1 MSRTA
6 VLVGYYGFGNT
17 GDEAILA
24 SLVSGLSRLRPGTR
38 LIVVS
43 GDPAETRRQ
52 HGVEAVDWLDPA
64 AIADAV
70 RRSDLVVVGGGGL
83 FQDYWGVDP
92 ETLLTSRHWGIT
104 FYAGPA
110 ILAALSGKPLA
121 LHGLGFGPLS
131 SPESRRLAKAVAESA
146 SSLSVREEASRRLLM
161 EEGVAG
167 SRIRVSADPAFLLDI
182 EPLRPDG
189 VLSAAGV
196 EPRAPLAGVAL
207 RDWSLDGDP
216 AVWEKET
223 AAALDLFLEQTGGSI
238 LFVPLQRGTR
248 AVEDDVAV
256 AGRVRARL
264 RNAERALVLGDV
276 GPAAETASLLAG
288 CDFIVGMR
296 LHSLVFAAAAGV
308 PAVGLAYDPKV
319 SLLLERLGCADLG
332 LPLRAVNAAELLDRM
347 MRALEAGPERRARI
361 REASGRLRVQA
372 QADLEHLA
380 VLLEHP
386 PQGPAVPAGMVALF
400 DEALRAN
407 LLRVRTTGQELES
420 LRAEVPALRR
430 RAAEAESRS
439 DTSEAKAAEAET
451 ARQQSERRLSTAEKT
466 HRNEK
471 TLLERQ
477 LAETRQELAGIQTS
491 RLWKLA
497 NLYWITR
504 RKAAGILAG
513 VRGTA
518 PSDWAG
524 PDEARAPRKA
534 ESVEIDN
541 GHEVV
546 FFPAAARDGLPN
558 LLRRLAEIGHRV
570 FSISPTAR
578 SDGAPFVVEERAPR
592 LFAVSLRG
600 STEEELF
607 ASLDALRRERGLGAT
622 VSILRQPSWFG
633 VAERMRK
640 DRAWPL
646 VYELVDS
653 PGAPVDEALVEGA
666 DFVLTESPE
675 LEEKARRRHNRVMRL
690 SPAPEDLERS
700 LRAVRDAIPLLF
712 PKVSI
717 VIVTYNNADLN
728 RLCLESVFARTEW
741 PQFEV
746 IVVDNGS
753 TDGTRALLRELE
765 SARKNLTVI
774 ANPTNRG
781 FAAACN
787 QGLEAASGNFLVLLN
802 NDTVV
807 ARGWLTALVGH
818 LKANPGIGL
827 IGPVTNAIANEAK
840 VEAGYS
846 DVQDMPAWAA
856 EWTRAHDG
864 ESFAIPMLA
873 FFCMAMH
880 RQTWESVGPLD
891 ERFGIGMFEDDDYNR
906 RARSQGWEIRCAR
919 DSFVHHWQKAS
930 FRLLGKDAYLA
941 LFEENRKKYEEK
953 WGESWKAE
961 GVDVWQ
967 RADLGFFRDQ
977 LAPVV
982 ERVRGAAGAVVF
994 LPSIGW
1000 GIHLVQR
1007 PHHLARAFA
1016 KRGWVSIFDCSNAQD
1031 KINGFKEIEP
1041 NLFLYKGPTELLAQ
1055 IPSPLLWAFPYN
1067 YAQVDAYPKDARV
1080 VYDWI
1085 DDLSVF
1091 PYDRAL
1097 LQSNHERALE
1107 EATVVA
1113 SVARRLHAQALARRP
1128 DAILLPNGVEYE
1140 RFAAEATPPP
1150 AGDRDLEAVRASGRP
1165 IAGYY
1170 GALAEWFDYD
1180 LLDAVARRRPDWS
1193 FLLIGPM
1200 YDKSLQGRPML
1211 KRENVRWIGP
1221 RDYHLLPGYLA
1232 LFDVATIPFQIND
1245 ITTAT
1250 SPLKLYEYF
1259 AGGKPVVTT
1268 PMPECQAYSEVSI
1281 AGDAEEFSAALD
1293 RTRERG
1299 KDPGFRERLRALG
1312 RANSWEA
1319 RVDSVLAALEE
1330 KAAALGAHA
1339 GR

>member
-6 VLVGYYGFGNT
+6 VLVGYYGFGNS
-17 GDEAILA
+17 GDEAILSA
-24 SLVSGLSRLRPGTR
+24 LTSGLSRLRPGTR

-43 GDPAETRRQ
+43 GDPDETKRR
-52 HGVEAVDWLDPA
+52 HSVDTVDWLDPA

-92 ETLLTSRHWGIT
+92 STLLTSRHWGVT

-110 ILAALSGKPLA
+110 ILATLAGKPLA
-121 LHGLGFGPLS
+121 LHGLGFGPLA
-131 SPESRRLAKAVAESA
+131 SPDSRRIARAVAESA
-146 SSLSVREEASRRLLM
+146 TSLSVREESSRRLLM
-161 EEGVAG
+161 EEGVPG

-182 EPLRPDG
+182 EPIRPDG
-189 VLSAAGV
+189 ILAAAGV

-207 RDWSLDGDP
+207 RAWSLDGDP

-223 AAALDLFLEQTGGSI
+223 AAALDLFLEQTGGS
-238 LFVPLQRGTR
+238 LVFVPLQRGTR
-248 AVEDDVAV
+248 AIEDDVAV
-256 AGRVRARL
+256 ATRVRASL
-264 RNAERALVLGDV
+264 RNAERTLVLSDI
-276 GPAAETASLLAG
+276 GPAAETASILAG
-288 CDFIVGMR
+288 CDFVVGMR
-296 LHSLVFAAAAGV
+296 LHSLVFAAAAGT
-308 PAVGLAYDPKV
+308 PPVGLAYDPKV
-319 SLLLERLGCADLG
+319 ALLLERLGCADLG
-332 LPLRAVNAAELLDRM
+332 LPLRAASAAELLDRM

-361 REASGRLRVQA
+361 REAAVRLRVQA
-372 QADLEHLA
+372 EADLEHLA

-386 PQGPAVPAGMVALF
+386 PQTPPVSPAMLALF

-407 LLRVRTTGQELES
+407 LLRVRTAGIELES
-420 LRAEVPALRR
+420 LRAEAPLLRK
-430 RAAEAESRS
+430 RAVEAEDRIEA
-439 DTSEAKAAEAET
+439 SEAKAAEADT
-451 ARQQSERRLSTAEKT
+451 AREQTERRLSTAEKA

-471 TLLERQ
+471 NLLERQ

-504 RKAAGILAG
+504 RKASGLLAG
-513 VRGTA
+513 VRGRP

-534 ESVEIDN
+534 GGLENEN

-546 FFPAAARDGLPN
+546 FFPARRDSVPP
-558 LLRRLAEIGHRV
+558 LLRRYAEIGHRV
-570 FSISPTAR
+570 YSIAPTAR
-578 SDGAPFVVEERAPR
+578 TDGPPFAVEEEAPR
-592 LFAVSLRG
+592 FFEVSLRG
-600 STEEELF
+600 SSQEELF
-607 ASLDALRRERGLGAT
+607 DALDALRRDRGLGAT
-622 VSILRQPSWFG
+622 VSILRRPSWSS
-633 VAERMRK
+633 VAERMRQE
-640 DRAWPL
+640 RAWPL
-646 VYELVDS
+646 IYELVDS
-653 PGAPVDEALVEGA
+653 PEAPVDEALVESA
-666 DFVLTESPE
+666 DFVLTDSPA
-675 LEEKARRRHNRVMRL
+675 LEERARRRHNRVMRL
-690 SPAPEDLERS
+690 SPAPEDFERG

-717 VIVTYNNADLN
+717 VVVTYNNAELN
-728 RLCLESVFARTEW
+728 RHCLESVFARTEW

-746 IVVDNGS
+746 VVVDNGS
-753 TDGTRALLRELE
+753 TDGTPALLHEFE
-765 SARKNLTVI
+765 NARTNLTVV

-787 QGLEAASGNFLVLLN
+787 QGLQAASGNFLVLLN

-807 ARGWLTALVGH
+807 TRGWLTTLVRH
-818 LKANPGIGL
+818 LKSNPGIGL

-840 VEAGYS
+840 VEVGYS
-846 DVQDMPAWAA
+846 DVDDLPAWAA
-856 EWTRAHDG
+856 EWARAHDG
-864 ESFAIPMLA
+864 DTFAIPMLA

-919 DSFVHHWQKAS
+919 DAFVHHWQKAS
-930 FRLLGKDAYLA
+930 FRLLGKDAYLS

-953 WGESWKAE
+953 WGETWKAE

-982 ERVRGAAGAVVF
+982 ERVRGAAGAVIF

-1016 KRGWVSIFDCSNAQD
+1016 RRGWVSIFDCSNAQD

-1041 NLFLYKGPTELLAQ
+1041 NLFLFKGPAEVLAQ
-1055 IPSPLLWAFPYN
+1055 ISSPLLWAFPYN
-1067 YAQVDAYPKDARV
+1067 YAQVDAYPRDARI

-1097 LQSNHERALE
+1097 LDSNHERALA

-1113 SVARRLHAQALARRP
+1113 SVARRLHTQALARRP

-1140 RFAAEATPPP
+1140 RFASDPPP
-1150 AGDRDLEAVRASGRP
+1150 PPPGDRDLEAVRATGRP

-1211 KRENVRWIGP
+1211 KRGNVRWIGP

-1268 PMPECQAYSEVSI
+1268 PMPECQAYPEVSI
-1281 AGDAEEFSAALD
+1281 ARDAEEFSAALD
-1293 RTRERG
+1293 RARERG
-1299 KDPGFRERLRALG
+1299 KDPGFRERLRALA

-1319 RVDSVLAALEE
+1319 RVDSVLAALDE